1 MGARGGGDMIG
12 RDEEQPVA
20 GLYNERGRAQCVLVC
35 EHASNVIP
43 GEFGDLGLDGEA
55 LRSHVAW
62 DPGALAVA
70 TGMADRLD
78 APLVHQRV
86 SRLVY
91 DCNRPPH
98 EPSAMPA
105 SSEVYRIPG
114 NEGLSDAA
122 KADRVA
128 RFYEPFRRT
137 LSTQIDQRLAA
148 PALVTIHTFTPVYFG
163 RPRAVEVGILHDDD
177 ARLADAVIVAAKARG
192 TYAVERN
199 RPYGPQDGVTHTLRE
214 HALPRH
220 LPNVMI
226 EIRNDLVAD
235 ADGQRAMADWLSA
248 IVSEALEST
257 GRTPCPVS

>member
-1 MGARGGGDMIG
+1 MIG
-12 RDEEQPVA
+12 RDGEQPVA
-20 GLYNERGRAQCVLVC
+20 GLYNEGGRAQCVLAC
-35 EHASNVIP
+35 EHASNAVP
-43 GEFGDLGLDGEA
+43 GEYAGLGLDDEA
-55 LRSHVAW
+55 LGSHVAW

-70 TGMADRLD
+70 TALADRLD
-78 APLVHQRV
+78 APLVHQLV

-114 NEGLSDAA
+114 NEGLSDASR
-122 KADRVA
+122 ADRVA
-128 RFYEPFRRT
+128 RFYEPFRRA
-137 LSTQIDQRLAA
+137 LSAQIGRRPVP

-177 ARLADAVIVAAKARG
+177 ARLADAVLEAALARG
-192 TYAVERN
+192 GHAVERN
-199 RPYGPQDGVTHTLRE
+199 QPYGPRDGVTHTLRE
-214 HALPRH
+214 HALPRG

-235 ADGQRAMADWLSA
+235 EAGQRAMADWLAA
-248 IVSEALEST
+248 IISEALETMGSM
-257 GRTPCPVS
+257 PCPVS